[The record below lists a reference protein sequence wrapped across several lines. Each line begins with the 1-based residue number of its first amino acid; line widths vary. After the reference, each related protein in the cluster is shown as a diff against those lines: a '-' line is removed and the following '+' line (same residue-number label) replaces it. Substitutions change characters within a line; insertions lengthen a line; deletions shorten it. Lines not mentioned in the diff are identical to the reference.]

1 MDSILTI
8 LLLLADTCMKQPT
21 QTIGHG
27 DQYLPVVVYNKKVM
41 YFVFSQIG
49 VKNEK
54 YTWSAS
60 YVQRL
65 VRKFSRCLS
74 SVYCVVFAVT
84 RRVFV

>member
-54 YTWSAS
+54 FTWSAS

-65 VRKFSRCLS
+65 VRKFIFKVL
-74 SVYCVVFAVT
+74 V
-84 RRVFV
+84 